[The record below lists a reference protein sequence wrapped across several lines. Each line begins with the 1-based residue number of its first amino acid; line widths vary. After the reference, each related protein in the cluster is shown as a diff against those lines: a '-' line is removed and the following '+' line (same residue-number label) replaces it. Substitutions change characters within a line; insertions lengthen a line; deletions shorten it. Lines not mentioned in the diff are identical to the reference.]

1 VKPDNEITHE
11 GIVVSSGPD
20 SVHVMISQD
29 VSCSGCQASGICNMN
44 ERSNKIMKIYG
55 NYKLEPGSKVLVSVS
70 QSQGYLAVFL
80 GYVMPLIILV
90 ASLSLTASLP
100 AGELAAGLIS
110 VGVTAFYYMIL
121 FLFRKHISKKFSFN
135 IKPLK

>member
-1 VKPDNEITHE
+1 VKADNEIIHE
-11 GIVVSSGPD
+11 GVVVSSNSE
-20 SVHVMISQD
+20 SVQVMISQD
-29 VSCSGCQASGICNMN
+29 VSCVGCKASGICNLN
-44 ERSNKIMKIYG
+44 ERSNKIMRIDG
-55 NYKLEPGSKVLVSVS
+55 DYKLEPGTKVLVSAG

-90 ASLSLTASLP
+90 ASLLVTASLL

-110 VGVTAFYYMIL
+110 LGVTALYYMIL